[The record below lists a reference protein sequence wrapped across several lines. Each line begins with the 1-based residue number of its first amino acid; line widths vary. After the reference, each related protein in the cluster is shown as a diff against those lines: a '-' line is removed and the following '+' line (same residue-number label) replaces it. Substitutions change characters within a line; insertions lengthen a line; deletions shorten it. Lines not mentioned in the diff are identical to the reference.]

1 MLVTGGGEKTMN
13 YANTF
18 DNQDVTSY
26 TCKTFGDCVRK
37 RREQLNISL
46 REMAKQINM
55 TPVYLSDIERG
66 NRPAPNGCRS
76 EIDYMSRLIDAL
88 YLNSSQ
94 QTNFVIMAYMSRMSN
109 INFMDSYFM
118 KNTNALKFFLKA
130 MEDDWNNE
138 QWKEIYQLM
147 FN

>member
-1 MLVTGGGEKTMN
+1 MKD
-13 YANTF
+13 ANPF

-76 EIDYMSRLIDAL
+76 EIDYMSKLIHAL
-88 YLNSSQ
+88 SLNASQ

-109 INFMDSYFM
+109 IKFTDSYFM
-118 KNTNALKFFLKA
+118 KNPNALKFFLKA
-130 MEDDWNNE
+130 IEDEWNNE
-138 QWKEIYQLM
+138 QWGEIYLLM